1 MEERADVKNL
11 IRLKVIAIS
20 DYAGYN
26 DMYIRWSKYSK
37 KVFFEKL

>member
-26 DMYIRWSKYSK
+26 DNMIN
-37 KVFFEKL
+37 FEKEVTKWIMLF